1 MTLEEQE
8 TTVTFNR
15 AEKIVR
21 IYTSIPHHIRKLSK
35 DERVTIERE
44 HTYQGKVEAIF
55 ASVPADQFNMLTFKR
70 KSKPLTDERRAELS
84 ENMKRLRNA
93 QLGKR

>member
-35 DERVTIERE
+35 DERVTVERE
-44 HTYQGKVEAIF
+44 HTFNGEVEAVF

-70 KSKPLTDERRAELS
+70 KSKPLTDEQRKALADRLKRA
-84 ENMKRLRNA
+84 RNTD
-93 QLGKR
+93 